1 MTDTKT
7 REAIEAQT
15 TAYIED
21 NQFSTLDWSLVEH
34 AYKTGMEEGI
44 NYRNE
49 QLEAKLREA
58 ETMLDDIA
66 ILLEWP
72 LKQRERYR
80 QIDLIRALLNPTTD
94 KE

>member
-7 REAIEAQT
+7 REV
-15 TAYIED
+15 IED
-21 NQFSTLDWSLVEH
+21 AAESFCNDGDVCVKQAFRGGARW
-34 AYKTGMEEGI
+34 GI